1 MNVATED
8 NDAVTGALKL
18 LLRSFR
24 LKGFEENYELIAEH
38 ANTENLSYEAY
49 LYEISKVEAEERRA
63 RRIERRLKDSRLP
76 REKTLETFDL
86 SRLPSVSK
94 QLVAQLCDGTLVD
107 RAENIL
113 AFGNPGT
120 GKTHLMCG
128 IAHELVRNGRSV
140 FFAHAYALVQHL
152 VAAKRDLRLPQEI
165 KRLDRFDAVL
175 IDDLGYVQQDR
186 AEMDVLFTL
195 FAERY
200 ERRTIM
206 ITSNLVFSKW
216 DQIFRDAMTTAAAID
231 RLVHHA
237 RILELNTESYRAAK
251 AHDRRRG
258 KNGSEKPDD
267 APKGQKEADA

>member
-1 MNVATED
+1 MSPVTET
-8 NDAVTGALKL
+8 NDAVAGALKL

-38 ANTENLSYEAY
+38 ANGESLTYESF
-49 LYEISKVEAEERRA
+49 LYELSKVEAEERKN
-63 RRIERRLKDSRLP
+63 RRVERRLKESRLP
-76 REKTLETFDL
+76 RDKTLETFDL
-86 SRLPSVSK
+86 SRVPSVSK
-94 QLVAQLCDGTLVD
+94 QLVAQLCEGTIVD
-107 RAENIL
+107 RAENVL

-120 GKTHLMCG
+120 GKTHLVCG
-128 IAHELVRNGRSV
+128 IAQELVRNGRSV
-140 FFAHAYALVQHL
+140 FFTHAYALVQHL

-165 KRLDRFDAVL
+165 KRLDRFDALV

-251 AHDRRRG
+251 AHDRRRAKG
-258 KNGSEKPDD
+258 AAEKVDEAAKVQKGGD
-267 APKGQKEADA
+267 A

>member
-1 MNVATED
+1 MIVAAD
-8 NDAVTGALKL
+8 QPDPVTGVLKL

-24 LKGFEENYELIAEH
+24 LRGFEENYELIAEH
-38 ANTENLSYEAY
+38 ANTENLTYETF
-49 LYEISKVEAEERRA
+49 LYEVSKVEAEERRN
-63 RRIERRLKDSRLP
+63 RKIERRLKDSRLP

-86 SRLPSVSK
+86 ARVPSVSK
-94 QLVAQLCDGTLVD
+94 QLVTQLCDGTLID
-107 RAENIL
+107 RAENVL

-128 IAHELVRNGRSV
+128 IAQELIRNGRSV
-140 FFAHAYALVQHL
+140 YFTHAYALVQHL

-165 KRLDRFDAVL
+165 KRLDRFDAIL

-200 ERRTIM
+200 ERKSVM

-258 KNGSEKPDD
+258 KGPEKPDES
-267 APKGQKEADA
+267 AKAQKEGEP

>member
-1 MNVATED
+1 MSAASK
-8 NDAVTGALKL
+8 NDGVNGALRL

-24 LKGFEENYELIAEH
+24 LKGFEGNYEQIAEI
-38 ANTENLSYEAY
+38 ATAAGLSYEAY
-49 LYEISKVEAEERRA
+49 LYEVAKVEAEERRT
-63 RRIERRLKDSRLP
+63 RRVERQLTESKLP
-76 REKTLETFDL
+76 REKTLATFDL
-86 SRLPSVSK
+86 SRVPSVSK
-94 QLVAQLCDGTLVD
+94 QLLAQLCDGTLVD
-107 RAENIL
+107 HAENMM

-120 GKTHLMCG
+120 GKTHLLCG
-128 IAHELVRNGRSV
+128 IAHELIRNGRTV
-140 FFAHAYALVQHL
+140 FFSPAYALVQRL

-200 ERRTIM
+200 ERRTVM

-237 RILELNTESYRAAK
+237 RILELNTESYRAKK
-251 AHDRRRG
+251 AHDRRR
-258 KNGSEKPDD
+258 EKGVPEKADD
-267 APKGQKEADA
+267 EGAKPAT

>member
-1 MNVATED
+1 MIVSAD
-8 NDAVTGALKL
+8 QPDPVSGMLKL

-24 LKGFEENYELIAEH
+24 LRGFEENYELIAEH
-38 ANTENLSYEAY
+38 ANTENLTYETF
-49 LYEISKVEAEERRA
+49 LYEVSKVEAEERRN
-63 RRIERRLKDSRLP
+63 RKIERRLKDSRLP

-86 SRLPSVSK
+86 ARVPTVSK
-94 QLVAQLCDGTLVD
+94 QLVTQLCDGTLID
-107 RAENIL
+107 RAENVL

-128 IAHELVRNGRSV
+128 IAQELIRNGRSV
-140 FFAHAYALVQHL
+140 FFTHAYALVQHL

-165 KRLDRFDAVL
+165 KRLDRFDAIL

-200 ERRTIM
+200 ERKSVM

-251 AHDRRRG
+251 AHDRRRA
-258 KNGSEKPDD
+258 KGSEKLDES
-267 APKGQKEADA
+267 AKAQKEGEP

>member
-1 MNVATED
+1 MNDESR
-8 NDAVTGALKL
+8 NDGVNGALKL

-24 LKGFEENYELIAEH
+24 LKGFEASYARVAEE
-38 ANTENLSYEAY
+38 AASVGMRYEAY
-49 LYEISKVEAEERRA
+49 LYELAKIEAEERRD
-63 RRIERRLKDSRLP
+63 RRVDRQTKESRLP
-76 REKTLETFDL
+76 REKTLSTLDL
-86 SRLPSVSK
+86 GRIPTVPK
-94 QLVAQLCDGTLVD
+94 QLVAELCEGTFVD
-107 RAENIL
+107 KAENLL

-120 GKTHLMCG
+120 GKTHLLCG
-128 IAHELVRNGRSV
+128 IAHELIRNGRSV
-140 FFAHAYALVQHL
+140 FFTHAYALVQHL

-237 RILELNTESYRAAK
+237 RILELNTESYRARK
-251 AHDRRRG
+251 AHERRRG
-258 KNGSEKPDD
+258 KGPEST
-267 APKGQKEADA
+267 GEAAA

>member
-1 MNVATED
+1 VSAALASK
-8 NDAVTGALKL
+8 NDGVNGALRL
-18 LLRSFR
+18 LLRSFH
-24 LKGFEENYELIAEH
+24 LKGFEGNYAQIAEQ
-38 ANTENLSYEAY
+38 ATTQGLSYEGY
-49 LYEISKVEAEERRA
+49 LYEVAKVEAEERRT
-63 RRIERRLKDSRLP
+63 RRVERQLMESKLP
-76 REKTLETFDL
+76 REKTLATFDL
-86 SRLPSVSK
+86 ARVPSVSK

-107 RAENIL
+107 RADNL
-113 AFGNPGT
+113 
-120 GKTHLMCG
+120 CG
-128 IAHELVRNGRSV
+128 IAHELIRNGRTV
-140 FFAHAYALVQHL
+140 FFSPAYALVQRL
-152 VAAKRDLRLPQEI
+152 VAAKRDLCLPREI

-237 RILELNTESYRAAK
+237 RILELNAESYRAKK
-251 AHDRRRG
+251 AHDRRRE
-258 KNGSEKPDD
+258 KDDGSKP
-267 APKGQKEADA
+267 AT

>member
-1 MNVATED
+1 MIVAAD
-8 NDAVTGALKL
+8 QPDPVTGVLKL

-24 LKGFEENYELIAEH
+24 LRGFEENYELIAEH
-38 ANTENLSYEAY
+38 ANTENLTYETF
-49 LYEISKVEAEERRA
+49 LYEVSKVEAEERRN
-63 RRIERRLKDSRLP
+63 RKIERRLKDSRLP

-86 SRLPSVSK
+86 ARVPSVSK
-94 QLVAQLCDGTLVD
+94 QLVTQLCDGTL
-107 RAENIL
+107 I
-113 AFGNPGT
+113 
-120 GKTHLMCG
+120 
-128 IAHELVRNGRSV
+128 
-140 FFAHAYALVQHL
+140 
-152 VAAKRDLRLPQEI
+152 
-165 KRLDRFDAVL
+165 
-175 IDDLGYVQQDR
+175 DR

-200 ERRTIM
+200 ERKSVM

-258 KNGSEKPDD
+258 KGPEKPDES
-267 APKGQKEADA
+267 AKAQKEGEP

>member
-1 MNVATED
+1 MIGAAD
-8 NDAVTGALKL
+8 QPDPVTGVLKL

-24 LKGFEENYELIAEH
+24 LRGFEENYELIAEH
-38 ANTENLSYEAY
+38 ANTENLTYETF
-49 LYEISKVEAEERRA
+49 LYEVSKVEAEERRN
-63 RRIERRLKDSRLP
+63 RKIERRLKDSRLP

-86 SRLPSVSK
+86 ARVPSVSK
-94 QLVAQLCDGTLVD
+94 QLVTQLCDGTLVD
-107 RAENIL
+107 RAENVL

-128 IAHELVRNGRSV
+128 IAQELIRNGRSV
-140 FFAHAYALVQHL
+140 FFTHAYALVQHL

-165 KRLDRFDAVL
+165 KRLDRFDAIL

-200 ERRTIM
+200 ERKSVM

-237 RILELNTESYRAAK
+237 RILELNTESFRAAK

-258 KNGSEKPDD
+258 KGSEKPDERVK
-267 APKGQKEADA
+267 AQKEGEP

>member
-1 MNVATED
+1 MCSSD
-8 NDAVTGALKL
+8 LPDPVTGVLKL

-24 LKGFEENYELIAEH
+24 LRGFEENYELIAEH
-38 ANTENLSYEAY
+38 ANTENLTYETF
-49 LYEISKVEAEERRA
+49 LYEVSKVEAEERRN
-63 RRIERRLKDSRLP
+63 RKIERRLKDSRLP

-86 SRLPSVSK
+86 ARVPSVSK
-94 QLVAQLCDGTLVD
+94 QLVTQLCDGTLID
-107 RAENIL
+107 RAENVL

-128 IAHELVRNGRSV
+128 IAQELIRNGRSV
-140 FFAHAYALVQHL
+140 YFTHAYALVQQL

-165 KRLDRFDAVL
+165 KRLDRFDAIL

-200 ERRTIM
+200 ERKSVM

-258 KNGSEKPDD
+258 KGPEKPDES
-267 APKGQKEADA
+267 AKAQKEGEP

>member
-1 MNVATED
+1 MSVATEN

-24 LKGFEENYELIAEH
+24 LKSFEASYELIAEH
-38 ANTENLSYEAY
+38 ANSENLSYEAF
-49 LYEISKVEAEERRA
+49 LYELSKVEAEERRA

-86 SRLPSVSK
+86 SRVPTVSK

-107 RAENIL
+107 RAENVL

-128 IAHELVRNGRSV
+128 IAHELIRNGRTV
-140 FFAHAYALVQHL
+140 YFVHAYALVQHL

-165 KRLDRFDAVL
+165 KRLDRYEALL

-231 RLVHHA
+231 RLVHHS

-258 KNGSEKPDD
+258 KSSEKPDD
-267 APKGQKEADA
+267 APKGQKEAGA